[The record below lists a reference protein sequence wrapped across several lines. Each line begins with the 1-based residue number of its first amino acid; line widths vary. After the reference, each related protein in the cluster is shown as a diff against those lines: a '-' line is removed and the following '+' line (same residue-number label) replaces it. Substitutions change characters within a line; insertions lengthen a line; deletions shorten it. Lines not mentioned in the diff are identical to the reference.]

1 MQINKDLIISGT
13 NMTLGDTAYKDIY
26 STTETKTNKI
36 WIDGRP
42 IYRKVITGN
51 LSQAQWNHGITFDT
65 IVSIEGVFINTNSGN
80 TFNIPST
87 RPDFPDYQVGVFV
100 NNTFITLERAV
111 GAQRADMSFYV
122 VLEYVK

>member
-1 MQINKDLIISGT
+1 MKINKDLIISGT
-13 NMTLGDTAYKDIY
+13 NMTLGDTAYKDTY

-65 IVSIEGVFINTNSGN
+65 IVSIEGIFINANSGN

-87 RPDFPDYQVGVFV
+87 RPDFPGYQVGIFV
-100 NNTFITLERAV
+100 NHTSISLARATE
-111 GAQRADMSFYV
+111 AQSADMVFYV

>member
-1 MQINKDLIISGT
+1 MKINKDLIISGT

-26 STTETKTNKI
+26 STTETKTNKV

-65 IVSIEGVFINTNSGN
+65 IVSIEGVFINT
-80 TFNIPST
+80 ST

>member
-26 STTETKTNKI
+26 STTETKTNKV

-65 IVSIEGVFINTNSGN
+65 IVSIEGVFINANGV

-87 RPDFPDYQVGVFV
+87 RPDYPNYQVGVFV
-100 NNTFITLERAV
+100 DNTFINLERAI
-111 GAQRADMSFYV
+111 GSQGADMIFYV
-122 VLEYVK
+122 VLEYVKQ